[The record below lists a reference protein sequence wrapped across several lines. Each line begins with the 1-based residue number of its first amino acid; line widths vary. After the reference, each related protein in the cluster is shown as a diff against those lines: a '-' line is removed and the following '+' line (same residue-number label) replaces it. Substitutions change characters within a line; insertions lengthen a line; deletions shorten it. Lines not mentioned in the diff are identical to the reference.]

1 MDLTAVTSLSSAPV
15 AAVDR
20 ARAAGLRGAALRNA
34 SPAEQRVAVA
44 SQFEAILVRQLLG
57 PTMTKVLG
65 SEGASANVYGDLLTE
80 VLANQLTAGPGLGL
94 GRIIE
99 QQLTPRGRPAEEL
112 AAGDPAA
119 PVIPQP

>member
-1 MDLTAVTSLSSAPV
+1 MDASSVSSLSSAPI

-65 SEGASANVYGDLLTE
+65 SEGVSANVYGDLLTE
-80 VLANQLTAGPGLGL
+80 VVANQLTAGPGLGL

-99 QQLTPRGRPAEEL
+99 QQLTPRGRPAE
-112 AAGDPAA
+112 APAPGEPVA
-119 PVIPQP
+119 PTVPQL

>member
-1 MDLTAVTSLSSAPV
+1 MDVAALDSTASVPV

-20 ARAAGLRGAALRNA
+20 ARAAGLRGAALRSA
-34 SPAEQRVAVA
+34 SPAAQRVAVA

-80 VLANQLTAGPGLGL
+80 VVANQLTAGPGLGL

-99 QQLTPRGRPAEEL
+99 QQLTPRGQPVETPPAD
-112 AAGDPAA
+112 APATPAA
-119 PVIPQP
+119 PPS

>member
-1 MDLTAVTSLSSAPV
+1 MDLSAVSPLTSDPV

-20 ARAAGLRGAALRNA
+20 ARAAGLRGAALRSA

-44 SQFEAILVRQLLG
+44 AQFEAILVRQLLG

-80 VLANQLTAGPGLGL
+80 VVANQLTAGPGLGL
-94 GRIIE
+94 GRLIE
-99 QQLTPRGRPAEEL
+99 QQLTPRGRPAD
-112 AAGDPAA
+112 APAA
-119 PVIPQP
+119 EASTAPATPLL